1 MLTAERLAGPVP
13 GREPA
18 DRAVPPGSAARVS
31 ALAVRLARRGDAQA
45 AAVLVLTGFAIRFSA
60 QHHGGLHPHLAIA
73 LALASTAPLLLLRV
87 LPIPALALPVLCGAV
102 FITTARLEWPSASIA
117 CWLAALALCPLY
129 LRRAQALGGLA
140 LAEASVAAALFV
152 PPRINATPW
161 DATVAE
167 LLAAAAAWWAGETVR
182 SRRDTRAERAA
193 VAHRL
198 RTLSERDAVAR
209 ERARIARELHD
220 VVAHHVSTIAV
231 RAATLPYEV
240 GDLPEPA
247 RTGLA
252 EIAEGARA
260 ALADLRAVLGV
271 LRSSTDKADGE
282 PQPRLD
288 DLPMLVARVQTTGV
302 RVVFRIVGEQ
312 RPLPGSVQVCGYRIV
327 QEGLTN
333 AVRHA
338 PGGKVHV
345 EVGYGADE
353 LAVAVRDDGG
363 GAVSAAAEGGGYG
376 LIGMR
381 ERVATLGG
389 TLRTGPRAGGGF
401 EIVAV
406 LPCPAA
412 RDGRG

>member
-1 MLTAERLAGPVP
+1 MPTGL
-13 GREPA
+13 
-18 DRAVPPGSAARVS
+18 AARVS
-31 ALAVRLARRGDAQA
+31 ALAVRLARRGDVQA
-45 AAVLVLTGFAIRFSA
+45 AAVLVLTGFAIRFSLSRH
-60 QHHGGLHPHLAIA
+60 QGLHPHVAVA
-73 LALASTAPLLLLRV
+73 LALASTAPLLLVRILPV
-87 LPIPALALPVLCGAV
+87 LALALPILSGAV
-102 FITTARLEWPSASIA
+102 FITSARLEWPSASIV

-129 LRRAQALGGLA
+129 LRRARAVGGLA
-140 LAEASVAAALFV
+140 VAEASVAAALFV
-152 PPRINATPW
+152 PARINATPW

-167 LLAAAAAWWAGETVR
+167 LLAAAAAWWLGETVR
-182 SRRDTRAERAA
+182 SRRDARAERAA
-193 VAHRL
+193 VARRL

-247 RTGLA
+247 RAGLA

-260 ALADLRAVLGV
+260 ALSDLRAVLGV
-271 LRSSTDKADGE
+271 LRSSADEADGA
-282 PQPRLD
+282 PQPRLE
-288 DLPMLVARVQTTGV
+288 DLPALVARVQGAGT
-302 RVVFRIVGEQ
+302 RVLFTIDGAQ
-312 RPLPGSVQVCGYRIV
+312 RPLPASVQVCGYRIV

-338 PGGKVHV
+338 PGSTVHA
-345 EVGYGADE
+345 ELGYGADE
-353 LAVAVRDDGG
+353 LTVAVRDDGTG
-363 GAVSAAAEGGGYG
+363 AAAVAADSGGYG

-389 TLRTGPRAGGGF
+389 TLRTGPRSGAGF
-401 EIVAV
+401 EVVAV
-406 LPCPAA
+406 LPCPGA

>member
-1 MLTAERLAGPVP
+1 M
-13 GREPA
+13 
-18 DRAVPPGSAARVS
+18 
-31 ALAVRLARRGDAQA
+31 
-45 AAVLVLTGFAIRFSA
+45 LVLTGFAIRFSI
-60 QHHGGLHPHLAIA
+60 QRHEGLNPHLAVA
-73 LALASTAPLLLLRV
+73 LALASTAPLLLLRL
-87 LPIPALALPVLCGAV
+87 LPILALALPVLSGAV

-117 CWLAALALCPLY
+117 CWLAALALCPLH
-129 LRRAQALGGLA
+129 LRRPHALGGLA
-140 LAEASVAAALFV
+140 FAEASVAAALFV

-167 LLAAAAAWWAGETVR
+167 LLAAAAAWWVGESVR
-182 SRRDTRAERAA
+182 GRRDARAERAA
-193 VAHRL
+193 VADRL

-247 RTGLA
+247 RAGLA

-271 LRSSTDKADGE
+271 LRSSTDTADGE

-288 DLPMLVARVQTTGV
+288 DLPVLIARVQTTGV
-302 RVVFRIVGEQ
+302 RVLFRIVGAQ
-312 RPLPGSVQVCGYRIV
+312 QPLPGSVQVCGYRIV

-338 PGGKVHV
+338 PGSTVHV
-345 EVGYGADE
+345 EVEYGVAE
-353 LAVAVRDDGG
+353 LTVAVRDDGG
-363 GAVSAAAEGGGYG
+363 GAAPAAAEGGGYG

-406 LPCPAA
+406 LPCPDA

>member
-1 MLTAERLAGPVP
+1 VRVSAFVVRLAG
-13 GREPA
+13 
-18 DRAVPPGSAARVS
+18 
-31 ALAVRLARRGDAQA
+31 RGDVQA
-45 AAVLVLTGFAIRFSA
+45 ATVLVLTGLAIRFSV
-60 QHHGGLHPHLAIA
+60 QRHQGLHPHLAVA
-73 LALASTAPLLLLRV
+73 LALVSTTPLLLLRV
-87 LPIPALALPVLCGAV
+87 LPLLALALPVLSGAV
-102 FITTARLEWPSASIA
+102 FITTARLEWPAASIF
-117 CWLAALALCPLY
+117 CWLAALALCPLS
-129 LRRAQALGGLA
+129 LRRTHALAGLA
-140 LAEASVAAALFV
+140 VAEVSVAAALFV

-167 LLAAAAAWWAGETVR
+167 LLAAAAAWWLGETVR
-182 SRRDTRAERAA
+182 SRRDTRAEQAA

-240 GDLPEPA
+240 SDLPEPA
-247 RTGLA
+247 RAGIA

-271 LRSSTDKADGE
+271 LRSSTDEADGE

-288 DLPMLVARVQTTGV
+288 DLSTLVARVRSTGV
-302 RVVFRIVGEQ
+302 RVLFRVGGAQ
-312 RPLPGSVQVCGYRIV
+312 RPLPDSVQVCGYRIV

-338 PGGKVHV
+338 PGSKVHV
-345 EVGYGADE
+345 EVEYGADE
-353 LAVAVRDDGG
+353 LTVAVRDDGG
-363 GAVSAAAEGGGYG
+363 GGAPAAAGGGGYG

-389 TLRTGPRAGGGF
+389 SLRTGPRAGAGF

-406 LPCPAA
+406 LPCPGAK
-412 RDGRG
+412 DGYR

>member
-1 MLTAERLAGPVP
+1 M
-13 GREPA
+13 
-18 DRAVPPGSAARVS
+18 
-31 ALAVRLARRGDAQA
+31 
-45 AAVLVLTGFAIRFSA
+45 LVLTGFAIRFSV
-60 QHHGGLHPHLAIA
+60 QHHDGPHPRLAVA
-73 LALASTAPLLLLRV
+73 LALVSTAPLLLLRV
-87 LPIPALALPVLCGAV
+87 LPALALAVPVLSGAV
-102 FITTARLEWPSASIA
+102 FITTARLEWPSASII
-117 CWLAALALCPLY
+117 CWLAALALCPLS
-129 LRRAQALGGLA
+129 LRRVSALAALA
-140 LAEASVAAALFV
+140 VAEASVAAALFV

-167 LLAAAAAWWAGETVR
+167 LLAAAAAWWLGETVR

-247 RTGLA
+247 RAGLA

-260 ALADLRAVLGV
+260 ALADLRAVLSV
-271 LRSSTDKADGE
+271 LRSSTDKPDGE

-288 DLPMLVARVQTTGV
+288 DLPVLVARVQSTGV
-302 RVVFRIVGEQ
+302 RVEFRIGGAQ
-312 RPLPGSVQVCGYRIV
+312 RPLPDSVQVCGYRIV
-327 QEGLTN
+327 QEALTN

-338 PGGKVHV
+338 PGSKVYV
-345 EVGYGADE
+345 EVEYGADE
-353 LAVAVRDDGG
+353 LTVAVRDDGG
-363 GAVSAAAEGGGYG
+363 GAIRAAAGGGGYG

-381 ERVATLGG
+381 ERVAALGG
-389 TLRTGPRAGGGF
+389 TLRTGPRTGAAFEDTAFENTAFGSTGF
-401 EIVAV
+401 EVVAV
-406 LPCPAA
+406 LPCPRAT
-412 RDGRG
+412 DGRE